1 MLKKHAIYLLTNSI
15 DLDKLNYLRSSTAPA
30 WFETLEGIK
39 KTEKGYEFYTP
50 DLNTSANRENLFSI
64 YERLRMI
71 YGLKSLNVLPHK
83 AVSSVVIRLA
93 KILGYRAY
101 NKRKFKRIDADT
113 TTTVSFY
120 YLVQS

>member
-71 YGLKSLNVLPHK
+71 YGLKYFIFCDYSKINAISIFASK
-83 AVSSVVIRLA
+83 AVFESNS
-93 KILGYRAY
+93 
-101 NKRKFKRIDADT
+101 
-113 TTTVSFY
+113 
-120 YLVQS
+120 